1 MRQVI
6 ILLSVIGFLVSGCKV
21 TAPPVV
27 DDFELDSYLGKWYEI
42 ARYPHSFE
50 KDLQAVSAEY
60 QLKENGKVK
69 VINRGYNAEKEK
81 WSEAIGEA
89 KLRERPDKGHL
100 KVTFIPP
107 VYIGGDYR
115 IIVLDEDYQ
124 YAMITS
130 RKMNY
135 FWILNREPTMDAE
148 LLAELLEQAKSFGF
162 DMEKISLVDQEKNT
176 E

>member
-1 MRQVI
+1 MKQVI
-6 ILLSVIGFLVSGCKV
+6 ILLGMFGFLVSGCKV
-21 TAPPVV
+21 TSPAVV
-27 DDFELDSYLGKWYEI
+27 DGFKLDSYLGKWYEI

-69 VINRGYNAEKEK
+69 VINRGYNLEKEK
-81 WSEAIGEA
+81 WNEAIGEA
-89 KLRERPDKGHL
+89 KLKEGPDKGHL

-115 IIVLDEDYQ
+115 IIMLDENYQ

-135 FWILNREPTMDAE
+135 FWILNREPKMDPD
-148 LLAELLEQAKSFGF
+148 LQAELLEKAKKFGF
-162 DMEKISLVDQEKNT
+162 DMEKISLVDQSMNME
-176 E
+176 